1 MQGVSVQSPV
11 AVWRTSAR
19 MPQPTLRS
27 EMLLRAAT
35 SVIAWTS
42 EAGISVC
49 LGIAVLCFGYWLF
62 WNARRAVFNKFIEPS
77 GKSVLIT
84 GCDTGFGHLLAKKLA
99 EDGFCVYA
107 GCLNSTSEGACRL
120 RVAENVQVLQLDV
133 TKEAEINDA
142 FKLISN
148 SDNGTALWAVVANAG
163 VGSMGK
169 LEWYSTAQ
177 IRRLFDVNV
186 FGVTS
191 VVLKFL
197 PLLNSQGRIVIVA
210 SMFGRMTAPLIVPY
224 SMSKHACISF
234 ADGLRRTFY
243 KTGLYVCTIEPT
255 AYRTPMADEEN
266 VAKNIDDLI
275 ENLPPEARKQ
285 LPPGVNKKVMN
296 LARVFRRGFLR
307 DDPDEVV
314 RDMRAA
320 VMETWPKAH
329 YRTGGTFDTVTRLLN
344 HILPSEVADYGFDLA
359 INSTRVKKPK
369 RT

>member
-1 MQGVSVQSPV
+1 MIS
-11 AVWRTSAR
+11 W
-19 MPQPTLRS
+19 
-27 EMLLRAAT
+27 T
-35 SVIAWTS
+35 SV
-42 EAGISVC
+42 AGISVC
-49 LGIAVLCFGYWLF
+49 LGIAMACFGYWVF
-62 WNARRAVFNKFIEPS
+62 WNARRAILNELIDPN

-84 GCDTGFGHLLAKKLA
+84 GCDTGFGHLLARKLA

-107 GCLNSTSEGACRL
+107 GCLDSTSDGASTLRL
-120 RVAENVQVLQLDV
+120 VANVRVLQLDV
-133 TKEAEINDA
+133 TKEDEIDDA
-142 FKLISN
+142 FRLISN
-148 SDNGTALWAVVANAG
+148 DDNGTALWAIVANAG

-197 PLLNSQGRIVIVA
+197 PLLKSRGRIVIVS

-243 KTGLYVCTIEPT
+243 NTGLHVSTIEPT
-255 AYRTPMADEEN
+255 AYRTPMVDIKK
-266 VAKNIDDLI
+266 VAQNIDELI
-275 ENLPPEARKQ
+275 GSLPPEAQKQ
-285 LPPGVNKKVMN
+285 LSPNTNARVME
-296 LARVFRRGFLR
+296 LARTFQGVFLR
-307 DDPDEVV
+307 DDPAEVV

-329 YRTGGTFDTVTRLLN
+329 YNTGGTCDTLTRILN
-344 HILPSEVADYGFDLA
+344 HLLPSEVADYGFHLLVNA
-359 INSTRVKKPK
+359 TRRKKAK
-369 RT
+369 SA